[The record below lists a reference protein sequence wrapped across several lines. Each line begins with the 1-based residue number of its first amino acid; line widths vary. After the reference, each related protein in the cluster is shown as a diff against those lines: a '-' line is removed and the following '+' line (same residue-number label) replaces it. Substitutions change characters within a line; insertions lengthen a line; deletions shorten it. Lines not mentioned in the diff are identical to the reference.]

1 MKRKLF
7 IACTALIVSATAVV
21 GVKAYNYYSMPAL
34 MRANLDA
41 LSQGEIIGSLP
52 CFDKYDS
59 PSWWVDDWY
68 ERVCQD
74 PEGKN
79 V

>member
-1 MKRKLF
+1 M
-7 IACTALIVSATAVV
+7 ALVVSAAAVL
-21 GVKAYNYYSMPAL
+21 GVKAYNRSLMSDIAL
-34 MRANLDA
+34 ANIDA
-41 LSQGEIIGSLP
+41 LSQGEIIGSLS

>member
-1 MKRKLF
+1 M
-7 IACTALIVSATAVV
+7 ALVVSAAAVL
-21 GVKAYNYYSMPAL
+21 GVKAYNRSLMSDIAL
-34 MRANLDA
+34 ANIEA
-41 LSQGEIIGSLP
+41 LSQGEIIGSLS